1 MISAQTIAAALLF
14 TLTCIAGVSV
24 AADAIDPCPG
34 VYLGSRAGEA
44 IVSGAES
51 LAETPVRGWPF
62 ALGENFGSPVL
73 CDLNGDGIK
82 EVIAGN
88 RSRLYVLDAAGNVL
102 PGWPRTVGSVDNS
115 VAVADVDED
124 GQPEIFVGAANSPPR
139 LYGFNPDGTN
149 VPGFPVNLPNTT
161 WMNISAPA
169 IADVDGDGHLDVGA
183 QSERGVSFFDRFGV
197 PLPGWP
203 YLWQQ
208 QQNIVWS
215 APAVADLDG
224 DGDQEVVV
232 GNNVL
237 YNWSIHVIRH
247 DGTAMPGWPIATN
260 NIFASPSVGD
270 LDGDGDLEI
279 VVQEGDPTWYGCRMH
294 VLHHDGTYLPG
305 WPRPIADEWES
316 SRSNPMI
323 VDANDDGQPEIV
335 TATGDGLLHLFRT
348 DGTEFPGYPRLIAN
362 ANLISTAQVI
372 DIDADGMEE
381 IFLTY
386 NAGGNQFVGGWTLA
400 GAVLRGF
407 PKLIYAGSNLSAHSS
422 VHIADLEGD
431 GDLDLVAQGQTMGG
445 GQLQLFEIEG
455 SVFDPATSLADCPKI
470 RYDLRNFGRFLRPD
484 PAGVDLDLDAADCRT
499 GHARLRL
506 APNPAPAGA
515 MLRLSDMEAS
525 AGLVALYDA
534 AGRCVG
540 RAPASPA
547 AGETVIALR
556 ELAGAGAAPGPYL
569 LRWVPADGRGARV
582 ARLTLLAD

>member
-44 IVSGAES
+44 IVSGAGP
-51 LAETPVRGWPF
+51 LAGTPARGWPF

-73 CDLNGDGIK
+73 CDLNGDDIK
-82 EVIAGN
+82 EVITGN

-124 GQPEIFVGAANSPPR
+124 GEPEIFVGAANSPPR

-183 QSERGVSFFDRFGV
+183 QSERGVAFFDRFGA

-279 VVQEGDPTWYGCRMH
+279 VVQEGDPTWYGGRMH

-305 WPRPIADEWES
+305 WPRLIADEWES

-323 VDANDDGQPEIV
+323 VDADDDGQPEIV

-348 DGTEFPGYPRLIAN
+348 DGTEFPGYPRLIVN
-362 ANLISTAQVI
+362 ASLISTAQVI
-372 DIDADGMEE
+372 DIDADGIEE

-386 NAGGNQFVGGWTLA
+386 YAGGNQFVGGWTLA
-400 GAVLRGF
+400 GVAVPGF
-407 PKLIYAGSNLSAHSS
+407 PKLIYAGSNMSAHSS

-445 GQLQLFEIEG
+445 GQLQLFEIPG
-455 SVFDPATSLADCPKI
+455 SVFHPATSLADCPKI
-470 RYDLRNFGRFLRPD
+470 RYDLRNSGRFFRAD
-484 PAGVDLDLDAADCRT
+484 PAGVDLDLDAADVRT
-499 GHARLRL
+499 GNARLRL

-515 MLRLSDMEAS
+515 MLRLGGMEAS
-525 AGLVALYDA
+525 AGLIALYDA
-534 AGRCVG
+534 TGRCVG

-547 AGETVIALR
+547 TGETVIALR
-556 ELAGAGAAPGPYL
+556 ELAGAGAAPGLYL
-569 LRWVPADGRGARV
+569 LRWVPADGRGART